1 MLLQDRESHRE
12 AQYKSIKADAEKIH
26 SLVQENLNYFQAEA
40 DSQHWRNY
48 VDYLDDVVLDG
59 LFECVQCSLL
69 YLKENTDKEREMPPL
84 MMAKLELQVSRIVMC
99 MILIRCG
106 VAIIFLTFIKFRKI
120 SFVRCHLL

>member
-1 MLLQDRESHRE
+1 MCYNIILISSSILQDREAHRE
-12 AQYKSIKADAEKIH
+12 AQYKFIKADAEKIH
-26 SLVQENLNYFQAEA
+26 ALVQENLNYFQAEE

-84 MMAKLELQVSRIVMC
+84 MMAKLELQV
-99 MILIRCG
+99 G
-106 VAIIFLTFIKFRKI
+106 NQ
-120 SFVRCHLL
+120 